1 MHVGLTAKERGNTI
15 MSTLTLGD
23 VETTALI
30 PLMNRATETQRK
42 NARIHDEKAV
52 EIVQALGIDT
62 KEYDKPVTHECVVAR
77 TIMFDET
84 VRELIGRNPDAAV
97 VNMGC
102 GLDNRFE
109 RVDNGRIRW
118 FDVDLPDSIEV
129 RKKVYHD
136 TDRRRMIGASVFE
149 PDWISEIG
157 TDSFVIAVAEG
168 LFMYFD
174 KEQHTRLL
182 HNLTD
187 NFKHGFLVVELMKP
201 SMMDEKKHDTVKHT
215 NAKFGW
221 GTDSGKELEELCPR
235 IKLVSEHSFA
245 EQLRKSTFISKIIG
259 IVSAKFN
266 NRLAVFRW

>member
-1 MHVGLTAKERGNTI
+1 MND
-15 MSTLTLGD
+15 LTLGD

-30 PLMNRATETQRK
+30 PLMNRATETKRK

-52 EIVQALGIDT
+52 EIVRALGIDT
-62 KEYDKPVTHECVVAR
+62 KEYDKLVTHECVVAR

-97 VNMGC
+97 ANMGC

-118 FDVDLPDSIEV
+118 FDIDLPDSIEV
-129 RKKVYHD
+129 RKKVYRD

-149 PDWISEIG
+149 PDWTSEIG
-157 TDSFVIAVAEG
+157 TDNFVIAVAEG

-182 HNLTD
+182 HNLTE
-187 NFKHGFLVVELMKP
+187 NFVHGYLVVELMKP
-201 SMMDEKKHDTVKHT
+201 SMMNEKKHDTVKHT

-221 GTDSGKELEELCPR
+221 GTDSGKELEELCPK

-245 EQLRKSTFISKIIG
+245 EQLRKSTFASKIIG

-266 NRLAVFRW
+266 NRLAVFHW